1 MITLVIGREK
11 TPSDWDTSKPFP
23 SRLSVKVSLNGGPYR
38 LLDKPN
44 ADQMYFGKPGSVP
57 PTVSREQCRI
67 TVEDTKEIFLENI
80 SKSGSP
86 IFINGVPAMSHMLRS
101 TDEVA
106 LGKDHFRLDVYGVV
120 KEVCK
125 SLVYDTSQIK
135 KIYEDYENENLRTQ
149 IRNGRFNAMQR
160 LSMVFT
166 IGSGALVA
174 VFSMMGKEGPNIV
187 LFRNICMIL
196 AGVFLLATAIIS
208 IVKAGSDPLKQKE
221 RKARFEESY
230 RCPNPMCNKSLGAK
244 SYKSLIMDGECPFC
258 KCHLEE
264 VDGSTPVL

>member
-1 MITLVIGREK
+1 MITLTIGREK
-11 TPSDWDTSKPFP
+11 APKDWDPAKPFP
-23 SRLSVKVSLNGGPYR
+23 SKLSVHISLENENCH

-57 PTVSREQCRI
+57 ATVSREQCSI
-67 TVEDTKEIFLENI
+67 TIGEGKEIVLRNI

-86 IFINGVPAMSHMLRS
+86 MFINGTPAMSHMLKS

-106 LGKDHFRLDVYGVV
+106 LGKDKFRLDVYGVV

-125 SLVYDTSQIK
+125 NLVYDSSGIK
-135 KIYEDYENENLRTQ
+135 KIYEDYENETLRSQ
-149 IRNGRFNAMQR
+149 IRNGRFNALQR

-174 VFSMMGKEGPNIV
+174 VFSMMGKDSESMGN
-187 LFRNICMIL
+187 FRNISMIL
-196 AGVFLLATAIIS
+196 AGIFLLATAIIS

-244 SYKSLIMDGECPFC
+244 SYKSLIMDGECPYC

-264 VDGSTPVL
+264 R